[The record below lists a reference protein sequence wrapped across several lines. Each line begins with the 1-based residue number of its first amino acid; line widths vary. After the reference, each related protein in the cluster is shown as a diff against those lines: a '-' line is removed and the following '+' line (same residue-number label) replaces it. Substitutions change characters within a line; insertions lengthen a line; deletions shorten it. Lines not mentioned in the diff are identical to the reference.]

1 MMRNNQTEY
10 LLSVGPL
17 VNYAL
22 SKFQSGPAR
31 PVLRGIAELGA
42 AFGADVRQYRCPSSR
57 PAESIVKYQV
67 DGNLRISRA
76 ISVRFI
82 CTRYRILE
90 LCQSRSSWRPT
101 ETRDD
106 MFVGP
111 GKQRISESSLWWTV
125 KRKDTMNNL
134 IRLKFT
140 QTRLAR
146 FGRIAVSA
154 RS

>member
-1 MMRNNQTEY
+1 MRNNQTEY

-42 AFGADVRQYRCPSSR
+42 AFGADVRQCRCPSSR

-76 ISVRFI
+76 ISDDSFALVIEYWGCANRVRVGDQRKRGMTCSWDQENSGFPRVRF
-82 CTRYRILE
+82 
-90 LCQSRSSWRPT
+90 
-101 ETRDD
+101 
-106 MFVGP
+106 G
-111 GKQRISESSLWWTV
+111 
-125 KRKDTMNNL
+125 
-134 IRLKFT
+134 
-140 QTRLAR
+140 
-146 FGRIAVSA
+146 GR
-154 RS
+154 

>member
-106 MFVGP
+106 MFEAP
-111 GKQRISESSLWWTV
+111 
-125 KRKDTMNNL
+125 
-134 IRLKFT
+134 
-140 QTRLAR
+140 
-146 FGRIAVSA
+146 
-154 RS
+154 

>member
-1 MMRNNQTEY
+1 MRNNQTEY
-10 LLSVGPL
+10 LLSL
-17 VNYAL
+17 VEYAL

-31 PVLRGIAELGA
+31 PVLRGIAESGA
-42 AFGADVRQYRCPSSR
+42 AFGADVRQYAAHPPK
-57 PAESIVKYQV
+57 PAESIVKYHL

-82 CTRYRILE
+82 CTRYRILA

-111 GKQRISESSLWWTV
+111 GKQRISEGSLWWTV
-125 KRKDTMNNL
+125 KRKDRMNNL

-140 QTRLAR
+140 QTNWPD
-146 FGRIAVSA
+146 SA
-154 RS
+154 GLRYRRGAEEQR